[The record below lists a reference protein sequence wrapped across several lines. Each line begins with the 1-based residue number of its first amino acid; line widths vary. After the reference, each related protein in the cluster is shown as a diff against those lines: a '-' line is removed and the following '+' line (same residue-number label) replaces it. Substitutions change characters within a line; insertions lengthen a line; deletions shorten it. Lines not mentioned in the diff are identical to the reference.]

1 MVKFFKKETDFF
13 EIFDCMGD
21 NLVKTSEALI
31 DFFNDFS
38 EMSPKIKHIKD
49 LEHDNDLLTHEII
62 RKLNQT
68 FITPID
74 REDIHTLATRMDDIL
89 DMMWGAVER
98 SFIFKLKAPTVEAVA
113 LAKTLSAMIGLLYR
127 AVNHLK
133 KKEYPYIQDLCIQI
147 HGLENQ
153 NDTQFREAL
162 GKLFEEIQDPVMIIK
177 WKDIYQNLENAS
189 DRCEDVANTLE
200 SIVLKYA

>member
-1 MVKFFKKETDFF
+1 MKFFKKETDFF
-13 EIFDCMGD
+13 EIFDNMGN
-21 NLVKTSEALI
+21 NLVRSSEALVA
-31 DFFNDFS
+31 FFNDFS
-38 EMSPKIKHIKD
+38 NMQDKIKQIKD

-62 RKLNQT
+62 RRLNQT

-74 REDIHTLATRMDDIL
+74 REDIHMLASKMDDIL
-89 DMMWGAVER
+89 DLMWGAVER
-98 SFIFKLKAPTVEAVA
+98 SQIFNLKASTFEAVS
-113 LAKTLSAMIGLLYR
+113 LARTLAATIDLTYR

-133 KKEYPYIQDLCIQI
+133 KKEYAYIQDLCIQI

-153 NDTQFREAL
+153 NDRIFRAAL
-162 GKLFEEIQDPVMIIK
+162 GKLFEEIKDPIMIIK
-177 WKDIYQNLENAS
+177 WKDIYENLENAT

>member
-1 MVKFFKKETDFF
+1 MKFFKKETDFF
-13 EIFDCMGD
+13 EIFDSMGG
-21 NLVKTSEALI
+21 NLVKASESLV

-38 EMSPKIKHIKD
+38 EMSKKIKHIKD
-49 LEHDNDLLTHEII
+49 LEHGNDLLTHEII
-62 RKLNQT
+62 RRLNQT

-74 REDIHTLATRMDDIL
+74 REDIHTLASRMDDIL
-89 DMMWGAVER
+89 DLMWGAAER
-98 SFIFKLKAPTVEAVA
+98 SQIFNLKASTVEAAA
-113 LAKTLSAMIGLLYR
+113 LSKTLAATIDLIHR

-133 KKEYPYIQDLCIQI
+133 KKEYTYIQDLCIQI

-153 NDTQFREAL
+153 NDSKFREAL

-177 WKDIYQNLENAS
+177 WKDIYQNLENAT

-200 SIVLKYA
+200 SIVLKYG

>member
-1 MVKFFKKETDFF
+1 MKFFKKETDFF

-21 NLVKTSEALI
+21 NLVKAAEAMI
-31 DFFNDFS
+31 DFFQEFS
-38 EMSPKIKHIKD
+38 DMPAKIKHIKE

-74 REDIHTLATRMDDIL
+74 REDIHLLASRMDDIL
-89 DMMWGAVER
+89 DMMWGAAER
-98 SFIFKLKAPTVEAVA
+98 SQIFNLKASTSEAAA
-113 LAKTLSAMIGLLYR
+113 LAKTLAATIDLIYR

-133 KKEYPYIQDLCIQI
+133 KKEYAYIQDLCIQI

-153 NDTQFREAL
+153 NDSIFREAL
-162 GKLFEEIQDPVMIIK
+162 GKLFQEIQDPIMIIK
-177 WKDIYQNLENAS
+177 WKDIYQNLENAT
-189 DRCEDVANTLE
+189 DRCEDVANILE

>member
-1 MVKFFKKETDFF
+1 MKFLKKETDFF
-13 EIFDCMGD
+13 EIFDSMGG
-21 NLVKTSEALI
+21 NLVKAAEAMI
-31 DFFNDFS
+31 DFFREFS
-38 EMSPKIKHIKD
+38 NMPEKIKHIKD

-74 REDIHTLATRMDDIL
+74 REDIHLLASRMDDIL
-89 DMMWGAVER
+89 DMMWGAAER
-98 SFIFKLKAPTVEAVA
+98 SQIFNLKTSTSEAAA
-113 LAKTLSAMIGLLYR
+113 LAKTLAATIDLIYR

-133 KKEYPYIQDLCIQI
+133 KKEYAYIQDLCIQI

-153 NDTQFREAL
+153 NDRIFREAL
-162 GKLFEEIQDPVMIIK
+162 GKLFEEIQDPIMIIK
-177 WKDIYQNLENAS
+177 WKDIYQNLENAT
-189 DRCEDVANTLE
+189 DRCEDVANILE

>member
-1 MVKFFKKETDFF
+1 MKFFKKETDFF
-13 EIFDCMGD
+13 EIFECMGD
-21 NLVKTSEALI
+21 NLVKAAEAMI
-31 DFFNDFS
+31 DFFHEFS
-38 EMSPKIKHIKD
+38 DMPAKIKHIKE

-74 REDIHTLATRMDDIL
+74 REDIHLLASRMDDIL
-89 DMMWGAVER
+89 DMMWGAAER
-98 SFIFKLKAPTVEAVA
+98 SQIFNLKASTSEAAA
-113 LAKTLSAMIGLLYR
+113 LAKTLAATIDLIYR
-127 AVNHLK
+127 AVNHLR
-133 KKEYPYIQDLCIQI
+133 KKEYAYIQDLCIQI

-153 NDTQFREAL
+153 NDSIFREAL
-162 GKLFEEIQDPVMIIK
+162 GKLFEEIQDPIMIIK
-177 WKDIYQNLENAS
+177 WKDIYQNLENAT

>member
-1 MVKFFKKETDFF
+1 MKFFKKETDFF
-13 EIFDCMGD
+13 EIFDYMGS
-21 NLVKTSEALI
+21 NLVKAAEALME
-31 DFFNDFS
+31 FFNDFS
-38 EMSPKIKHIKD
+38 EMSIKIKHIKE

-74 REDIHTLATRMDDIL
+74 REDIHMLATRMDDIL
-89 DMMWGAVER
+89 DLMWGAVER
-98 SFIFKLKAPTVEAVA
+98 SYIFKLRATTVEAA
-113 LAKTLSAMIGLLYR
+113 TLAKTLAAMIDLLYR

-133 KKEYPYIQDLCIQI
+133 KKEYAYIQDLCIQI

-162 GKLFEEIQDPVMIIK
+162 GKLFDEIQDPVMIIK